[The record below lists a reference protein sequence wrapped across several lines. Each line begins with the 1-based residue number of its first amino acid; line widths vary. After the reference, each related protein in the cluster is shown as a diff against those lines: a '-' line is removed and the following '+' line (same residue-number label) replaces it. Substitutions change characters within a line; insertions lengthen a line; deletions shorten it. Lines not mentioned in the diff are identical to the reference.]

1 MKLNGQQLLRAT
13 ILLFFTIF
21 IFRLHV
27 TGDILK
33 LINPKYETFS
43 QIGASLFLLLFLVQ
57 MHRVFTFGAKAEHP
71 PHDHEECHGH
81 HHDHGD
87 QPMNLKKVVSYLV
100 IAFPIVTG
108 MLLPLSSL
116 DASIAKNKG
125 STLSITSQSQQEES
139 SRDELADTPPPGEVP
154 PGTGQPAGDD
164 NPIDPNIYKNKI
176 SKTEYD
182 QLRADILQQT
192 HIEMGETLFS
202 TYYQEIMSNPD
213 QLQGTKVSLSGF
225 VYREEGFSAQQLVIG
240 RFLITHCVADAG
252 LIGFLTE
259 YDQAVNFE
267 DNTWLN
273 VTGTIQLTN
282 YQGSQ
287 IPIIEVTEVET
298 IGEPDQPYVYPVNIE
313 VVE

>member
-33 LINPKYETFS
+33 LINPKYETLS
-43 QIGASLFLLLFLVQ
+43 QMGASLFLLLFLVQ
-57 MHRVFTFGAKAEHP
+57 MHRVFTFGAKVEHHH
-71 PHDHEECHGH
+71 HDHDECHH

-87 QPMNLKKVVSYLV
+87 QPMNLKKAVSYLV
-100 IAFPIVTG
+100 IVFPIATG

-125 STLSITSQSQQEES
+125 ATLSMTSQAQQERTSQSQ
-139 SRDELADTPPPGEVP
+139 LAEPPPPDEVP
-154 PGTGQPAGDD
+154 PDLGQPAGDD
-164 NPIDPNIYKNKI
+164 NPIDPNVYQNKI
-176 SKTEYD
+176 PKTEYD
-182 QLRADILQQT
+182 QLRSNILQQT
-192 HIEMGETLFS
+192 HIKMDETLFS
-202 TYYQEIMSNPD
+202 TYYQEIMANAE
-213 QLQGTKVSLSGF
+213 QLQGTKVTFSGF
-225 VYREEGFSAQQLVIG
+225 VYREEGFSQQQLVIG

-259 YDQAVNFE
+259 FDQAANIE
-267 DNTWLN
+267 DNTWLK

-282 YQGSQ
+282 YQGSP
-287 IPIIEVTEVET
+287 IPIIKATEVET
-298 IGEPDQPYVYPVNIE
+298 IKEPDQPYVYPINIE
-313 VVE
+313 MVD

>member
-27 TGDILK
+27 SGDILK
-33 LINPKYETFS
+33 LINPKYETLS

-57 MHRVFTFGAKAEHP
+57 MHRVFTFGTKAEHHHHEGG
-71 PHDHEECHGH
+71 HDH

-87 QPMNLKKVVSYLV
+87 QPMNLKKVFSYMIIV
-100 IAFPIVTG
+100 FPIASG

-125 STLSITSQSQQEES
+125 ATLSITRQAEQEES
-139 SRDELADTPPPGEVP
+139 SQDELAETQTPDEVP
-154 PGTGQPAGDD
+154 PGTEQPAGDD
-164 NPIDPNIYKNKI
+164 NPIDPNIYKNTIK
-176 SKTEYD
+176 KTEYD
-182 QLRADILQQT
+182 QLRSDILQQT

-202 TYYQEIMSNPD
+202 TYYQEIMANTE

-225 VYREEGFSAQQLVIG
+225 VYREEGFSAEQLVIG

-259 YDQAVNFE
+259 FDQAANIE
-267 DNTWLN
+267 DNTWLD
-273 VTGTIQLTN
+273 VTGTIQLTD

-287 IPIIEVTEVET
+287 IPVIEVTDVET
-298 IGEPDQPYVYPVNIE
+298 IEEPDQPYVYPINIE
-313 VVE
+313 IVE